1 MLQSYYAF
9 QYSRSFLMVAF
20 FVLNILTT
28 YNFIENV
35 IKTLIDSLIDVAKFL
50 KKTESILNIRTETNV
65 NFEEVE
71 NLVGEILY
79 YYQILFFIKR

>member
-1 MLQSYYAF
+1 
-9 QYSRSFLMVAF
+9 MVAF

-50 KKTESILNIRTETNV
+50 K
-65 NFEEVE
+65 
-71 NLVGEILY
+71 
-79 YYQILFFIKR
+79 

>member
-1 MLQSYYAF
+1 
-9 QYSRSFLMVAF
+9 MVAF